1 MNFLNLPIPSQEMLK
16 IASFQAVFLLMASQS
31 SSAWVNFLI
40 GGVSG
45 MVAVSVNQPMDYIK
59 VHLQVAREGK
69 AHSSTSA
76 LSFAR
81 ESLHSK
87 GWKAFYTG
95 LDSALVKQALYTTVR
110 LGLYRSLCDWNKAKT
125 GQTVLPFWKK
135 VAYSCV
141 AGMLGALV
149 GNPADLALVRLQ
161 TDQTLP
167 VAQRRHYKHVLDALA
182 RIPKEEGIL
191 AYWRGSLPTVIR
203 ASFIN
208 IGMLAPYDQTKE
220 FLDLK
225 LGFHSSNRFL
235 ASIVAAMCACVISL
249 PFDNVK
255 TKIQRMA
262 KAEGSLPYTGF
273 VDCVGKTARR
283 EGLMGFYVGLDAY
296 FLRVAPYTVVA
307 LLAQDALH
315 HLYTKFSS

>member
-1 MNFLNLPIPSQEMLK
+1 
-16 IASFQAVFLLMASQS
+16 
-31 SSAWVNFLI
+31 
-40 GGVSG
+40 
-45 MVAVSVNQPMDYIK
+45 MVAVTVNQPMDYIK

-76 LSFAR
+76 LTFAR
-81 ESLHSK
+81 ESLHFK
-87 GWKAFYTG
+87 GWKTFYTG

-110 LGLYRSLCDWNKAKT
+110 LGMYRSLCDWNKAET
-125 GQTVLPFWKK
+125 GQAVLPFWKK
-135 VAYSCV
+135 VAYSSV
-141 AGMLGALV
+141 SGMMGALV

-167 VAQRRHYKHVLDALA
+167 AAQRRHYKHVVDALV
-182 RIPKEEGIL
+182 RIPREEGLL

-220 FLDLK
+220 FLDRK
-225 LGFHSSNRFL
+225 LGFSGYNRFL

-262 KAEGSLPYTGF
+262 KAEGSLPYAGF
-273 VDCVGKTARR
+273 LDCIGKTAKR
-283 EGLMGFYVGLDAY
+283 EGLLGFYVGLGTY
-296 FLRVAPYTVVA
+296 FLRVAPYTVIS
-307 LLAQDALH
+307 LLVQDGLH
-315 HLYTKFSS
+315 HLYTKFIS